1 MKECIAMQ
9 EEIVNLDP
17 FKRVNYVHGLVLG
30 VDEFLQEEL
39 YLLRKHRDRNR
50 LLHGYGT
57 VCGLKVSVDDTAT
70 QGPRL
75 KVRKGVAVD
84 PQGREVRVPAENCAF
99 LNNWLDRNRERV
111 EEALGSP
118 PSGPLSLFL
127 TLTYQECKTDA
138 VPLPSGPCQSFEE
151 TTAAS
156 RVADNYS
163 LALDLEAPA
172 QEEEQAVREL
182 IDLLSKIRITD
193 SAPQLTLQNIHDIVL
208 STINTD
214 SPPAAPAEPWNL
226 DPANAKEFLRAAL
239 RVWITDVRPYI
250 IADATGDDRNCLTG
264 PAEETVLL
272 ARLHFDVKS
281 TELGLSV
288 DGTAADVEIDE
299 RERPYLLQSRML
311 QEWMLCMSGKL
322 E

>member
-9 EEIVNLDP
+9 DEIVNLEP
-17 FKRVNYVHGLVLG
+17 FKRVNYAHGLVLG

-39 YLLRKHRDRNR
+39 YLLRKQRDHNR

-57 VCGLKVSVDDTAT
+57 VCGLKVSVEDTPAK
-70 QGPRL
+70 GPQL

-84 PQGREVRVPAENCAF
+84 PQGREVRVPAEHCAL
-99 LNNWLDRNRERV
+99 LNNWLDRNRESV
-111 EEALGSP
+111 EQVLGSP
-118 PSGPLSLFL
+118 PSGTLSLFL

-151 TTAAS
+151 TTAPS
-156 RVADNYS
+156 RVADNFS
-163 LALDLEAPA
+163 LALDLDAPA
-172 QEEEQAVREL
+172 QEEELAVKEL
-182 IDLLSKIRITD
+182 IDLLSKIQIT
-193 SAPQLTLQNIHDIVL
+193 AAEPQLTIKNIQDIVL
-208 STINTD
+208 STLNTD

-239 RVWITDVRPYI
+239 RIWITDVRPYI
-250 IADATGDDRNCLTG
+250 ITDAAAGDRNCLTG
-264 PAEETVLL
+264 PAEEKILL
-272 ARLHFDVKS
+272 AKLEFDVKD